1 MKLNI
6 DKATIQKLLN
16 RTAKDGIQ
24 KIVAG
29 AVIKYN
35 NKFLLVE
42 RAPCDFLG
50 GLVELPGGGMNARE
64 NLMQT
69 LSREVKEETNL
80 AVIAVIAYL
89 GSFDYASS
97 SGKKVRQFNFLVE
110 TQSGDI
116 KLNPNEHC
124 KYYLLT
130 PSDKEFSK
138 MNISGGTKTILSTA
152 QQILSKNILMKTN
165 VADYK
170 NLAFNAQK
178 MYNRGIKLFLW
189 KR

>member
-1 MKLNI
+1 MDIKSNI
-6 DKATIQKLLN
+6 DNITIQKLLD
-16 RTAKDGIQ
+16 RALKDGIQ

-50 GLVELPGGGMNARE
+50 GLVTLPSGSVGVGE
-64 NLMQT
+64 NLLQA
-69 LSREVKEETNL
+69 LAREVKEETNL
-80 AVIAVIAYL
+80 VVTAIIAYL
-89 GSFDYASS
+89 GSFDYSSS

-116 KLNPNEHC
+116 KLDLNEHC
-124 KYYLLT
+124 RYYLLI

-138 MNISGGTKTILSTA
+138 LNISDGTKTILLKA
-152 QQILSKNILMKTN
+152 QQIKK
-165 VADYK
+165 
-170 NLAFNAQK
+170 F
-178 MYNRGIKLFLW
+178 
-189 KR
+189 

>member
-1 MKLNI
+1 MKSNI
-6 DKATIQKLLN
+6 DKAIIQKLLN
-16 RTAKDGIQ
+16 RAAKDGIQ

-80 AVIAVIAYL
+80 VVIAVIAYL

-110 TQSGDI
+110 TEPGDI
-116 KLNPNEHC
+116 KLDPNEHSC
-124 KYYLLT
+124 YYLLN
-130 PSDKEFSK
+130 PLDEKFSK
-138 MNISGGTKTILSTA
+138 LNISAGTKTILEKA
-152 QQILSKNILMKTN
+152 IKYENKGGER
-165 VADYK
+165 
-170 NLAFNAQK
+170 QK
-178 MYNRGIKLFLW
+178 LRKA
-189 KR
+189 